1 MASGD
6 RKKDPDATLDWVWD
20 WNEWLDEG
28 ETITNSQFFTTV
40 GLVIS
45 QQANTSKTATVW
57 LSGGTA
63 GQVYQVTNR
72 ITTSTG
78 RIDDRSITIRVVE
91 R

>member
-1 MASGD
+1 MSIAD
-6 RKKDPDATLDWVWD
+6 RQKDPDARLEWVWD

-28 ETITNSQFFTTV
+28 ETITASEFFATV
-40 GLVIS
+40 GLVIDS
-45 QQANTSKTATVW
+45 DSNTTKTATVW
-57 LSGGTA
+57 LTGGTA